1 MYIEIYLN
9 SVAKTGGDTHSI
21 DTVFSPLQKSKF
33 CSKILVFKDHKD
45 HARYIIMHDNDA
57 EIKD

>member
-1 MYIEIYLN
+1 MYLN

-21 DTVFSPLQKSKF
+21 DTVFSPLQKSTFK
-33 CSKILVFKDHKD
+33 CSIILVFKDHKD

>member
-1 MYIEIYLN
+1 MYLN

-21 DTVFSPLQKSKF
+21 DTVFSPLQKSTL
-33 CSKILVFKDHKD
+33 CSIFLVFKDHKD
-45 HARYIIMHDNDA
+45 HARYMIMHDNDA